1 MGPGPINQGQHT
13 FSPSFVICG
22 EQSNTTPCA
31 GLTKKS
37 DFSPEAGSAEDIRER
52 RGGGLVLLVGATLPS
67 IDTKL
72 INRRGCFISHPQ
84 VPHPPRRR

>member
-52 RGGGLVLLVGATLPS
+52 RGGGFFAS
-67 IDTKL
+67 WR
-72 INRRGCFISHPQ
+72 NFAQ
-84 VPHPPRRR
+84 YQYQAN